1 MSHQAHFAQAIA
13 EQRQAELV
21 AAAAQY
27 RLVRLARA
35 AARGR
40 GTTPLRPVAAA
51 PRGSW
56 SDGSAASTPPP
67 EPEVGV
73 TASCLC
79 HGPPAHG
86 PDTSSAMQPEGVTP

>member
-21 AAAAQY
+21 AAAAHY

-40 GTTPLRPVAAA
+40 DTTPLRLRGRRAA
-51 PRGSW
+51 RQLEGW
-56 SDGSAASTPPP
+56 SSRRHA
-67 EPEVGV
+67 
-73 TASCLC
+73 TA
-79 HGPPAHG
+79 
-86 PDTSSAMQPEGVTP
+86 

>member
-1 MSHQAHFAQAIA
+1 MLLPAQTPAREVIMSHQVHFAQAIA

-40 GTTPLRPVAAA
+40 GTTPLRPPGRRAA
-51 PRGSW
+51 W
-56 SDGSAASTPPP
+56 QL
-67 EPEVGV
+67 VGRV
-73 TASCLC
+73 SRRHAT
-79 HGPPAHG
+79 
-86 PDTSSAMQPEGVTP
+86 T

>member
-35 AARGR
+35 AARR
-40 GTTPLRPVAAA
+40 HGTTPLRPRGRRAA
-51 PRGSW
+51 RQL
-56 SDGSAASTPPP
+56 
-67 EPEVGV
+67 VGWLSRQHA
-73 TASCLC
+73 T
-79 HGPPAHG
+79 
-86 PDTSSAMQPEGVTP
+86 T

>member
-1 MSHQAHFAQAIA
+1 MSHHTHFAQAIA

-40 GTTPLRPVAAA
+40 GATPLRPRGRRAA
-51 PRGSW
+51 PQLMGRFSRRH
-56 SDGSAASTPPP
+56 AT
-67 EPEVGV
+67 
-73 TASCLC
+73 T
-79 HGPPAHG
+79 
-86 PDTSSAMQPEGVTP
+86 